1 MINTERYSFIT
12 IELKTALFIERNKL
26 EKKPLK
32 DSKEGKTGLFIEAL
46 HMIPI
51 NSLMKLFIFLSMI
64 SITKKNIALEKWLRS
79 LNLIQISQQR
89 IKSEKLNS
97 ISKKILF

>member
-26 EKKPLK
+26 VKKPLK

-46 HMIPI
+46 HTTQI
-51 NSLMKLFIFLSMI
+51 NSLMKLFIFLLTI
-64 SITKKNIALEKWLRS
+64 SIIRKNIALKKWLRS
-79 LNLIQISQQR
+79 LNLIQIGQQR
-89 IKSEKLNS
+89 NR
-97 ISKKILF
+97 

>member
-1 MINTERYSFIT
+1 MINTERFSFII
-12 IELKTALFIERNKL
+12 IELKIALFIEKNKL
-26 EKKPLK
+26 VKRLSKDLKEEKT
-32 DSKEGKTGLFIEAL
+32 SLFIEAL

>member
-46 HMIPI
+46 HTTQI
-51 NSLMKLFIFLSMI
+51 NSLMKLFIFLLTI
-64 SITKKNIALEKWLRS
+64 SIIRKNIALKKWLRS
-79 LNLIQISQQR
+79 LNLIQIGQQR
-89 IKSEKLNS
+89 NR
-97 ISKKILF
+97 